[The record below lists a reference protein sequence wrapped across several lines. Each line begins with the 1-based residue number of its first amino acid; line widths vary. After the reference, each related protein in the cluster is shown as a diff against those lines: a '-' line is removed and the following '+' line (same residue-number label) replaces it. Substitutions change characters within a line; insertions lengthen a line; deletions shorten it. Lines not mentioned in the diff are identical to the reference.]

1 VVQSGHNFESRL
13 NADGTRFR
21 VQKIKIG
28 ERKIMMFDA
37 VLTGSVSANR
47 RTSRKLSGYAHGAFL
62 VAALLASA
70 TPTTANAQVDV
81 TMQAND
87 IGRTGQNLNETTL
100 TTANVNSTQFG
111 LLFSLDVSGPVYA
124 QPLYLSGFSIN
135 GATHNVLFVATL
147 NGSVYAFDANSNTGA
162 NANPL
167 WSISLLDTAH
177 GAPAGATTYGT
188 MGTISTPV
196 IDRPG
201 NTLYIV
207 SADSEGG
214 VPVYRLHALNLLNGA
229 ENFGGPMVI
238 TATVMGSASD
248 GVGGVL
254 SFTPSNEQQ
263 RAGLLLLNGVVY
275 VAFASYQEKTDPI
288 WHGWIIGYQA
298 GSLTQTGVFCST
310 PNGEDGGAWMSGQGL
325 AADQLDPIN
334 QPYGRMF
341 IATGNGDFTAA
352 PPYANGMD
360 YGDSVVNLDLNGG
373 MPTATDDFT
382 PYDQSYLASVDHD
395 QGSGGVLI
403 LPTQTAGNNPNLLV
417 QAGKSGTLYLID
429 RDNLGGYNTTSDQTV
444 QAIPNAVGNTGVW
457 SSPAYWNGN
466 VYYWGS
472 HDYLKQFSLV
482 NGLFSLA
489 PPIESAEQSVFPGE
503 TPAISANGN
512 TQGIVWTLDSDA
524 SPAILEAHNASNVAT
539 TLYSSATNPSRDTPP
554 GTAARFTV
562 PTIANGMVYIGTTGN
577 VSAYGLLC
585 SAKAATPTFAPVA
598 GTYTGAQAITISDS
612 TYGAVIY
619 YTTNGV
625 NPTTSSPV
633 YSNPIP
639 VSSAETL
646 KALAVANGCSTS
658 PVATAVYKIKLA
670 TPTFTP
676 IAGTYTGTQSITI
689 NESTTSTATIY
700 YTTNDTTPTTAS
712 PVYSTPVPV
721 SVGETLKAFAVAS
734 GYVNSLVGT
743 SVYKIKAATP
753 TFTPAA
759 GTYTSPQSITIN
771 DSTSG
776 AVIYYST
783 NGSVPTT
790 GSFVY
795 STPIAVGANETLK
808 AIAVASGDVNS
819 LVGTAVYKIK

>member
-1 VVQSGHNFESRL
+1 
-13 NADGTRFR
+13 
-21 VQKIKIG
+21 
-28 ERKIMMFDA
+28 MMTFDA
-37 VLTGSVSANR
+37 VLTGSVSAIG
-47 RTSRKLSGYAHGAFL
+47 RTSRKLNSYTHGAIL
-62 VAALLASA
+62 VSALLASA
-70 TPTTANAQVDV
+70 MPTTADAQVDV

-100 TTANVNSTQFG
+100 TTANVNPTQFG
-111 LLFSLDVSGPVYA
+111 LLFSQAVSGPVYA
-124 QPLYLSGFSIN
+124 QPLYLSGFLIN
-135 GATHNVLFVATL
+135 GATHNVLIVATL

-177 GAPAGATTYGT
+177 GAPPGATPYGT
-188 MGTISTPV
+188 MGTIGTPV

-201 NTLYIV
+201 GTLYVV

-214 VPVYRLHALNLLNGA
+214 VPVYRLHGLNLLNGA
-229 ENFGGPMVI
+229 ENFGGPVEI
-238 TATVMGSASD
+238 TATVLGSASD

-254 SFTPSNEQQ
+254 TFTPSNEQQ
-263 RAGLLLLNGVVY
+263 RTGLLLLNGVVY

-288 WHGWIIGYQA
+288 WHGWIIGYQT
-298 GSLTQTGVFCST
+298 GSLARTGVFCST
-310 PNGEDGGAWMSGQGL
+310 PNGAGGGTWNSGQGL
-325 AADQLDPIN
+325 AADQPAGL
-334 QPYGRMF
+334 PYGRMF
-341 IATGNGDFTAA
+341 IATGNGDFTAET
-352 PPYANGMD
+352 PYGNALD
-360 YGDSVVNLDLNGG
+360 YGDSVVNLDLTGG

-403 LPTQTAGNNPNLLV
+403 LPTQTAGSYPNLLV
-417 QAGKSGTLYLID
+417 QAGKSGTLYLIN
-429 RDNLGGYNTTSDQTV
+429 RENLGGYNTSDQTV
-444 QAIPNAVGNTGVW
+444 QSFPNAVGNTGVW

-524 SPAILEAHNASNVAT
+524 SPAILEAHDASNVAT
-539 TLYSSATNPSRDTPP
+539 TLYSSATNPARDTPP

-577 VSAYGLLC
+577 VSAYGILC
-585 SAKAATPTFAPVA
+585 SAKAAAPAFTPVA
-598 GTYTGAQAITISDS
+598 GTYTGAQSIAISDS

-619 YTTNGV
+619 YTTDGTT
-625 NPTTSSPV
+625 PTTSSPI
-633 YSNPIP
+633 YSTPIP
-639 VSSAETL
+639 VNAQETL

-658 PVATAVYKIKLA
+658 TVATAVYKIKLA

-689 NESTTSTATIY
+689 NESTTSTAVIY
-700 YTTNDTTPTTAS
+700 YSTNGVNPTTAS
-712 PVYSTPVPV
+712 PVYSTPISV

-734 GYVNSLVGT
+734 GYANSLVGT
-743 SVYKIKAATP
+743 AVYKIKAATP
-753 TFTPAA
+753 TFTPPA

-783 NGSVPTT
+783 NGQNPTT
-790 GSFVY
+790 SSSVY

-808 AIAVASGDVNS
+808 ALAVASGDATS
-819 LVGTAVYKIK
+819 LVATAVYKIK